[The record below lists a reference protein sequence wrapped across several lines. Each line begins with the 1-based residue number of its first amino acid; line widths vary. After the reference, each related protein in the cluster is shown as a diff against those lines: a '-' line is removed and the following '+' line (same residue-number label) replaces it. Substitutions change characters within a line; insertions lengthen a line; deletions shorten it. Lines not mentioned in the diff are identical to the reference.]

1 MNRLHG
7 LILLLLLF
15 CMITMGCESEKA
27 QKLYDPDSI
36 YNPDPIITAIDPPDS
51 ALAGIVKVK
60 IIGQHFSPVLENN
73 FVHFGKTKAKIWE
86 ASENQLIVQ
95 SPNVITDAAMAKV
108 SVLGAISFS
117 NLMPYKLI
125 QGVGEIGG
133 FGDFDE
139 PLIVECDE
147 DENVYV
153 GLGSRKIMK
162 ITPQGETVEYGA
174 ASFPLF
180 SCMRFG
186 PDGSLYFARN
196 TKILYKLPPGG
207 GNTSQ
212 WFSARSAIY
221 DFDFSADGILFAGG
235 KGDSLFLIRPDGSH
249 FGVAS
254 YPNTYIK
261 AVRVFDGYVYVGGN
275 DNTDNHQYI
284 WRNQVKPNNE
294 LAPREVYFD
303 WGTNID
309 ATSEI
314 LSITFATDGV
324 MYVGTNAEAAI
335 IIVHPDGAFEPLYP
349 GVLEPS
355 SNSLSW
361 GNKQFLYV
369 ARRSDDATKRR
380 VIKINMLKEG
390 APYYGRP

>member
-27 QKLYDPDSI
+27 QKLYDPDSV
-36 YNPDPIITAIDPPDS
+36 YNPDPVITAIEPADS
-51 ALAGIVKVK
+51 ALAGIVTIKL
-60 IIGQHFSPVLENN
+60 IGQNFSPVLENN

-86 ASENQLIVQ
+86 ASENQLVVQ
-95 SPNVITDAAMAKV
+95 SPNIIVDATMVKV

-139 PLIVECDE
+139 PVLVECDK

-153 GLGSRKIMK
+153 ALSAKKILK
-162 ITPQGETVEYGA
+162 ISPNEEVTEYGA
-174 ASFPLF
+174 TTFPLF
-180 SCMRFG
+180 STMRFG
-186 PDGSLYFARN
+186 QDGFLYIARN
-196 TKILYKLPPGG
+196 TKILYKIAPGG
-207 GNTSQ
+207 GNAAQWTS
-212 WFSARSAIY
+212 FRSAIY
-221 DFDFSADGILFAGG
+221 DFDFSPNGLLFAGG
-235 KGDSLFLIRPDGSH
+235 KGDSLFLIKPDGSH
-249 FGVAS
+249 FGMAS

-261 AVRVFDGYVYVGGN
+261 AVRVFDGYVYVGGK
-275 DNTDNHQYI
+275 DNTANQQFI
-284 WRNQVKPNNE
+284 WRNQIISDNE
-294 LAPREVYFD
+294 LGSNELYFD

-309 ATSEI
+309 PTSEV
-314 LSITFATDGV
+314 LSITFSEDGD
-324 MYVGTNAEAAI
+324 MYVGTDGESAI
-335 IIVHPDGAFEPLYP
+335 IIVHPDGTFEPLYR
-349 GVLEPS
+349 GVLEPT

-361 GNKQFLYV
+361 GSKQFLYV

-380 VIKINMLKEG
+380 VIRINMLKNG
-390 APYYGRP
+390 APYFGRP